1 MKFTDVILHTAL
13 KMILF
18 IILAFSVYLL
28 FSGHHHPG
36 GGFVGGLVTSAALVL
51 LSIAF
56 GSRAVREI
64 VPVDFKLVGAAGI
77 LIAILTGC
85 ASLALGVPFLS
96 HAHAEVHVP
105 LIGRMELASALLF
118 DIGVYFAVIGTTMTI
133 IQTISEDE

>member
-1 MKFTDVILHTAL
+1 MKFTDVILHTAI
-13 KMILF
+13 KIILF

-36 GGFVGGLVTSAALVL
+36 GGFVGGLTTSAALVL

-56 GSRAVREI
+56 DSRTVREI
-64 VPVDFKLVGAAGI
+64 VPVDFKLVGAVGI
-77 LIAILTGC
+77 LLAVLTGS
-85 ASLALGVPFLS
+85 AALVFGAPFLS
-96 HAHAEVHVP
+96 HVHAEVDVP
-105 LIGRMELASALLF
+105 LIGHMELASALLF